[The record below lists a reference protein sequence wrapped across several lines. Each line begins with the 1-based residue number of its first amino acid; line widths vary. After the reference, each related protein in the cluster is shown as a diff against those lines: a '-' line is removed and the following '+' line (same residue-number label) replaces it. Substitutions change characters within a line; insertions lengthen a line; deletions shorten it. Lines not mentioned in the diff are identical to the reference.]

1 MNSII
6 ERNLRRKA
14 YFKLTA
20 AELKALLS
28 YGEELGEEAFEELER
43 DVFCSQLE
51 VS

>member
-1 MNSII
+1 MISII

-14 YFKLTA
+14 YFKLTE
-20 AELKALLS
+20 AELKALLNF
-28 YGEELGEEAFEELER
+28 GKDIGEEAFEELER